1 MRKATEGYVKTKI
14 SKPGTLFQL
23 VEVYCI
29 PLYQT
34 RVRDDGEIESK
45 FFLISGDN
53 PEREI
58 WLTRDQIY

>member
-14 SKPGTLFQL
+14 EKPGTLFQL

-29 PLYQT
+29 PLHKT
-34 RVRDDGEIESK
+34 RVRPDGEIEAK
-45 FFLISGDN
+45 FFLISGEN

-58 WLTRDQIY
+58 WRTRNEIY